1 MDVYRHTSML
11 INDKKHCLKEED
23 RRGRGKNCWREKKT
37 SKERKYF
44 KKRKGEREIVKKFIV
59 R

>member
-1 MDVYRHTSML
+1 VGEAK
-11 INDKKHCLKEED
+11 IV
-23 RRGRGKNCWREKKT
+23 GGKKKT